1 MKYQQNKGFT
11 LIELIISIFIISI
24 ITVTV
29 NTFAKD
35 IFSLNYFLQSGLNA
49 QLDSRHIVKVIVTEL
64 REAGPSATGSYPIL
78 LASSSAITFYSDIDN
93 DGIREKVRYFSSG
106 SSIKR
111 GVVAPTGSPLTYV
124 DANEKLTTIIS
135 GYVASSTL
143 PLFQY
148 YPSSYAG
155 TSSPLTYPVDIPSI
169 RLVKVTVIIDSDP
182 NKSPVQI
189 QTTSQVSV
197 RNLKDNL

>member
-1 MKYQQNKGFT
+1 MKIHLNKGFS
-11 LIELIISIFIISI
+11 LPELIISVFIISI
-24 ITVTV
+24 ITVSV

-64 REAGPSATGSYPIL
+64 REAGPSANGSYPIL
-78 LASSSAITFYSDIDN
+78 LASSSAVTFYSDIDN
-93 DGIREKVRYFSSG
+93 DGIREKVRYFTSG
-106 SSIKR
+106 STIKR
-111 GVVAPTGSPLTYV
+111 GVISPTGSPLTYLDV
-124 DANEKLTTIIS
+124 NEKLTTIIS

-148 YPSSYAG
+148 FPSSYAG

-189 QTTSQVSV
+189 QTTSQVSI